1 MAYIFTWV
9 PHSLYIWHG
18 HKPCPMHVAKP
29 ETHLWEHEVDKNRD
43 ASMAQLKDD
52 ILTTLPND

>member
-1 MAYIFTWV
+1 
-9 PHSLYIWHG
+9 
-18 HKPCPMHVAKP
+18 MHVAKP

-52 ILTTLPND
+52 ILTALPND